1 MMVYMGF
8 MEQII
13 QEYRI
18 MISRAFGAM
27 IVLTYLITG
36 PAENWNFITDMTVDL
51 VSFVLVLIATFGRLW
66 TLAYISGNKTKNL
79 VTEGPYS
86 VVRNPLYLFSFIGAI
101 GIGLVS
107 KNILILSIIGVMFV
121 VYYPFVIR
129 AEEKNLLKTH
139 GRAFEEYRAR
149 TPMFIPRPSLYHDL
163 PMYTI
168 NTRLFRRSFFSV
180 MWFPLV
186 YLILLIFERF
196 HDVNLL

>member
-79 VTEGPYS
+79 VHHTEAY
-86 VVRNPLYLFSFIGAI
+86 F
-101 GIGLVS
+101 
-107 KNILILSIIGVMFV
+107 
-121 VYYPFVIR
+121 
-129 AEEKNLLKTH
+129 
-139 GRAFEEYRAR
+139 
-149 TPMFIPRPSLYHDL
+149 
-163 PMYTI
+163 
-168 NTRLFRRSFFSV
+168 
-180 MWFPLV
+180 
-186 YLILLIFERF
+186 
-196 HDVNLL
+196 